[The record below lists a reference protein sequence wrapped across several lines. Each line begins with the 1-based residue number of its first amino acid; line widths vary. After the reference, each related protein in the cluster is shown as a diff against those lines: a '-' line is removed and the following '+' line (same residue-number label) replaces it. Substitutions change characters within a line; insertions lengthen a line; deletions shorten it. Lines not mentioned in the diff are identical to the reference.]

1 MIAASV
7 LMIKFL
13 TPTRGKTHTVDEF
26 RRIGVER
33 AMISQVTL
41 FVLYPDQLYIA
52 LYCVRTHVPVSRA
65 VVAVFE
71 SAPERVLPGEIS

>member
-1 MIAASV
+1 
-7 LMIKFL
+7 
-13 TPTRGKTHTVDEF
+13 
-26 RRIGVER
+26 
-33 AMISQVTL
+33 MISQVTL

-52 LYCVRTHVPVSRA
+52 LYFVRTHVPVSRA